1 MYRHLN
7 RLILSL
13 FLFLGGFSIS
23 LIKGQELNCTVKV
36 NHSQIQ
42 GTSAGVFESLETAIS
57 EFMNN
62 RSWTDLQFQKAERI
76 DCNLNITVKK
86 YNASTNAFSCE
97 LLFQVTRPVFNSG
110 YNTVVFSMR
119 DTEFTFSYQEQDAL
133 EFNENN
139 LDNNLTAMLA
149 YYAYLFIGMDLDT
162 FSPMGGTEV
171 LHVVESIVNSAQS
184 MSEPGWKAFDK
195 TNNRHAIINDYM
207 DSSMEPFR
215 LQKRFLD
222 YQVNIGNRIIELLTS
237 GDPEDQVKAAE
248 VSAPKKQFQDMI
260 DELFADTNKK
270 IDRKSNEIQFMQKM
284 GQGCEVITPYQ
295 LSSGEKQMLA
305 ILLTVLVENREPYA
319 LLMDEPE
326 ISLHIDWQQRLID
339 LIRQLNPNAQI
350 ILSTHYPALIMDGW
364 MSNVTE
370 VGDISN

>member
-1 MYRHLN
+1 MRKRADYIQSIEIKALWKGGRHVVWNLQPDVN
-7 RLILSL
+7 ILS
-13 FLFLGGFSIS
+13 GINGVGKSTI
-23 LIKGQELNCTVKV
+23 I
-36 NHSQIQ
+36 NHSARTLAEIDRDEIVPKDAPQGVTIKLMPEDATYIKFDVIRSFDRPLLHSDLLEKLSDSRVKTELDWQI
-42 GTSAGVFESLETAIS
+42 
-57 EFMNN
+57 
-62 RSWTDLQFQKAERI
+62 
-76 DCNLNITVKK
+76 
-86 YNASTNAFSCE
+86 Y
-97 LLFQVTRPVFNSG
+97 
-110 YNTVVFSMR
+110 
-119 DTEFTFSYQEQDAL
+119 
-133 EFNENN
+133 
-139 LDNNLTAMLA
+139 
-149 YYAYLFIGMDLDT
+149 
-162 FSPMGGTEV
+162 
-171 LHVVESIVNSAQS
+171 
-184 MSEPGWKAFDK
+184 
-195 TNNRHAIINDYM
+195 
-207 DSSMEPFR
+207 R

-237 GDPEDQVKAAE
+237 GDPEDQMKAAE

-270 IDRKSNEIQFMQKM
+270 SDRKSNEIQFIQKTTDN
-284 GQGCEVITPYQ
+284 GQQTTEGELLTPYQ

-350 ILSTHYPALIMDGW
+350 ILSTHSPALIMDGW

>member
-1 MYRHLN
+1 MRKRADYIQSIEIKALWKGGRHIIWHLQPDVN
-7 RLILSL
+7 ILS
-13 FLFLGGFSIS
+13 GINGVGKSTI
-23 LIKGQELNCTVKV
+23 I
-36 NHSQIQ
+36 NHSARTLAEIDRDEIVPKEAPQGVTIKLMPEDASYIKFDVIRSFDRPLLHSDLLEKLSDSRVKTELDWQI
-42 GTSAGVFESLETAIS
+42 
-57 EFMNN
+57 
-62 RSWTDLQFQKAERI
+62 
-76 DCNLNITVKK
+76 
-86 YNASTNAFSCE
+86 Y
-97 LLFQVTRPVFNSG
+97 
-110 YNTVVFSMR
+110 
-119 DTEFTFSYQEQDAL
+119 
-133 EFNENN
+133 
-139 LDNNLTAMLA
+139 
-149 YYAYLFIGMDLDT
+149 
-162 FSPMGGTEV
+162 
-171 LHVVESIVNSAQS
+171 
-184 MSEPGWKAFDK
+184 
-195 TNNRHAIINDYM
+195 
-207 DSSMEPFR
+207 R

-237 GDPEDQVKAAE
+237 GNPDDQMKAAE

-270 IDRKSNEIQFMQKM
+270 IDRQSNEIQFVQTNGNGTTEM
-284 GQGCEVITPYQ
+284 ITPYQ

-350 ILSTHYPALIMDGW
+350 ILSTHSPALIMDGW

>member
-1 MYRHLN
+1 MRKRADYIQSIEIKALWKGGRHIIWHLQPDVN
-7 RLILSL
+7 ILS
-13 FLFLGGFSIS
+13 GI
-23 LIKGQELNCTVKV
+23 N
-36 NHSQIQ
+36 
-42 GTSAGVFESLETAIS
+42 GVG
-57 EFMNN
+57 
-62 RSWTDLQFQKAERI
+62 K
-76 DCNLNITVKK
+76 
-86 YNASTNAFSCE
+86 ST
-97 LLFQVTRPVFNSG
+97 
-110 YNTVVFSMR
+110 
-119 DTEFTFSYQEQDAL
+119 
-133 EFNENN
+133 
-139 LDNNLTAMLA
+139 
-149 YYAYLFIGMDLDT
+149 
-162 FSPMGGTEV
+162 
-171 LHVVESIVNSAQS
+171 
-184 MSEPGWKAFDK
+184 
-195 TNNRHAIINDYM
+195 IINHLARTLAEIDRDEIVPKEAPQGVTIKLMPEDASYIKFDVIRSFDRPLLHSDLLEKLS
-207 DSSMEPFR
+207 DSRVKTELDWQIYR

-237 GDPEDQVKAAE
+237 GNPEDQMKAAE

-270 IDRKSNEIQFMQKM
+270 IDRKSNEIQFVQTNGNGTTEM
-284 GQGCEVITPYQ
+284 ITPYQ

-350 ILSTHYPALIMDGW
+350 ILSTHSPALIMDGW